1 MVNTG
6 GIFADMENEEPAKP
20 IAARVAANVRE
31 LRKAR
36 GLDLNAT
43 SDRMG
48 ALGRPL
54 SLSGLSKVER
64 GQRGVDVDDLVALA
78 AVLNVSPLRLLLTP
92 DASDDRISLTPKV
105 SVPKRDAWQWASGEH
120 QLGLTGEL
128 EEVDTSRRGGDV
140 DDALRRAEEFS
151 NENRPHVEAD
161 DWTSKQYGEHESVL
175 GPVADA
181 ATAANDAGVPWPAIH
196 GYLHLTKNLRARL
209 MARGVR
215 VLEGGDHGI
224 R

>member
-1 MVNTG
+1 
-6 GIFADMENEEPAKP
+6 MENIEVQRPV
-20 IAARVAANVRE
+20 AARVAANVKV
-31 LRKAR
+31 LRNER
-36 GLDLNAT
+36 GLDL
-43 SDRMG
+43 SDVSETMT

-54 SLSGLSKVER
+54 SLNGLSKVER
-64 GQRGVDVDDLVALA
+64 GKRGIDVDDLVALA
-78 AVLNVSPLRLLLTP
+78 LALDVSPVRLLLTP

-120 QLGLTGEL
+120 QLGLTEEL

-161 DWTSKQYGEHESVL
+161 DWTLKQYRAHESVL
-175 GPVADA
+175 DPVADA

-196 GYLHLTKNLRARL
+196 GYLHLTKNLRARP
-209 MARGVR
+209 MARGVT
-215 VLEGGDHGI
+215 VLEGGDHGT